1 MDTAVHRHLLGQGS
15 ERHGGKIGEAAHN
28 QPDADQHPTNCGLWV
43 GTDPAGGRRASCA
56 PTSRQPPRVRSQTRS
71 AGISPSVG
79 SRRIDPTRQFGLSSE
94 VLSEVERERVGS
106 STIKPSTSLKSSG
119 TGYRT

>member
-1 MDTAVHRHLLGQGS
+1 VDTAVHRHLLGHGS
-15 ERHGGKIGEAAHN
+15 ERHSGKIGEAAIISTTHTSN
-28 QPDADQHPTNCGLWV
+28 PTNCGLWV
-43 GTDPAGGRRASCA
+43 GTDPAEGATRFLCA
-56 PTSRQPPRVRSQTRS
+56 NEPATAKSEITNQKCRH
-71 AGISPSVG
+71 SPSVG
-79 SRRIDPTRQFGLSSE
+79 SRRIAPTRQFGLSSE